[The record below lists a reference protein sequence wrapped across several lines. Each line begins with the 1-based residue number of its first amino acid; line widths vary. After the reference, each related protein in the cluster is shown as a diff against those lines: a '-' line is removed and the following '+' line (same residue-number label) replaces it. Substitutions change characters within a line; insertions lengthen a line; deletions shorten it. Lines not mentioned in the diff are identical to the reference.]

1 MRRPAYSEAGCLFRS
16 ETIAGIL
23 AGGSGAFAL
32 QAVTA
37 KKEWRGGAHLF
48 ALVLLSIAVGAVVGG
63 VGASFRLALD
73 WAADRRVLL
82 LEWAQGTPIWG
93 VVVVVGAIALAA
105 AIAAWLVQWFSP
117 DSAGSGIP
125 HVESVLQHD
134 VPIAPWH
141 LIPVKFVG
149 GVLAI
154 GSGFALGREGPSVQI
169 GATLGHEIGRRLG
182 WGRMDCRSLLA
193 AGAGAGLATA
203 FNAPIGGS
211 VFVLEELVRRF
222 DTRITIVTF
231 GASTGAIVVA
241 RLMLGSAPE
250 FAVPG
255 VVEPSLLVMPAFLL
269 LGLVMGAIGVIYNK
283 AILGMLDAADSV
295 KRVPRWAKAAAI
307 GAAIGLLAF
316 FWPVA
321 VGGGDVLTR
330 DALHWSGSGT
340 TVAALGALFL
350 IRMVLSPLSY
360 AAQTPGGLFAP
371 LLAVGALAGVLCA
384 PGWNAMCGHVA
395 PGAEV
400 DPAAMGI
407 VAMVG
412 LFTAVVRAPLT
423 GIVLVSEMTVG
434 TTLLLPMIG
443 VCIGSMLM
451 PTVMGNEPI
460 YESLKL
466 RAVRIAGERERDD
479 RRS

>member
-1 MRRPAYSEAGCLFRS
+1 MGSREAGAR
-16 ETIAGIL
+16 E
-23 AGGSGAFAL
+23 L

-37 KKEWRGGAHLF
+37 KKEWRGGTHLF
-48 ALVLLSIAVGAVVGG
+48 ALVLLSLVVGAAVGG
-63 VGASFRLALD
+63 VGASFRLALE
-73 WAADRRVLL
+73 WADDRRVLL
-82 LEWAQGTPIWG
+82 IEWARGVPIWG
-93 VVVVVGAIALAA
+93 LMLVVGAVAIAA
-105 AIAAWLVQWFSP
+105 AIAAWLVERFSP

-134 VPIAPWH
+134 MPIAPWR

-169 GATLGHEIGRRLG
+169 GATLGHEIGRRFG
-182 WGRMDCRSLLA
+182 WARMDCRSLLA

-241 RLMLGSAPE
+241 RLMLGGAPE
-250 FAVPG
+250 FAVEG
-255 VVEPSLLVMPAFLL
+255 VVEPRLMLMPAFLL
-269 LGLVMGAIGVIYNK
+269 LGLVMGALGVIYNK
-283 AILGMLDAADSV
+283 AILGLLDAADGV

-330 DALHWSGSGT
+330 DALHWGGGGMT
-340 TVAALGALFL
+340 IAALGALFL
-350 IRMVLSPLSY
+350 VRVVLSPLSY

-371 LLAVGALAGVLCA
+371 LLAVGAQAGVLCA
-384 PGWNAMCGHVA
+384 LGWNAALRDVV
-395 PGAEV
+395 PGAQV

-412 LFTAVVRAPLT
+412 LFAAVVRAPLT

-434 TTLLLPMIG
+434 MTLLLPMIG
-443 VCIGSMLM
+443 VCIGAMLV
-451 PTVMGNEPI
+451 PTAMGSEPI

-466 RAVRIAGERERDD
+466 RAVRMAREPQK
-479 RRS
+479 